1 MNLYKL
7 ALGGL
12 NASQAGLATTGHN
25 INNATTVGYNRQ
37 RVMISTA
44 GAQATSNGFIGR
56 GVQVDT
62 VVRSY
67 DSFLYKQLVGAQ
79 GSSAQLQT
87 QFDQISQVNNLFA
100 DRTVGIAPGLS
111 NFFTSMNTV
120 ASKPAD
126 PAARQDLL
134 GKANSLTTQIRSA
147 YQEMQNQR
155 LGLNTQI
162 STTVDQVNSYLTRID
177 DLNNQISTA
186 RAKAGGNPPNDL
198 MDQRDQAVS
207 ELNQLIGVTTYE
219 QGDKIN
225 ISLASGGQA
234 LLSGNTIYPLQAVAS
249 SKDVSRTVV
258 AYTLPAGSGGKTV
271 SVELNDADVTGGK
284 LGGLLQFRASSLD
297 VMQAQLGQ
305 MAVGLAMSFNE
316 QHRQGLDTAGNP
328 GTDFFSIG
336 NPQGVPNAA
345 NKSGAQI
352 SGTFTNLNNINAK
365 DYEIS
370 FDGANYRVTR
380 LPEGTQVYNGPAT
393 GTPPTATLDLSAEM
407 GVTLTIDSPPQAGDK
422 WSLSPTR
429 DAARDINVLITDP
442 EKIAAADTA
451 GGDANGKNALK
462 LAQLQTT
469 KVLGHGTMSI
479 NEMFSQ
485 VVNTVG
491 VQTAQI
497 KSANTAQ
504 SNLVAQKL
512 EAQQAVSGVN
522 LNEEYVSLSL
532 YQEQYQASA
541 RIIDVAS
548 TLFDT
553 LLGLRG

>member
-1 MNLYKL
+1 MNLYKT

-12 NASQAGLATTGHN
+12 NAAQAGLATTGHN

-44 GAQATSNGFIGR
+44 GAQATANGYIGR

-67 DSFLYKQLVGAQ
+67 DSFLYKQLVGAT
-79 GSSAQLQT
+79 GSGAQLQT
-87 QFDQISQVNNLFA
+87 QLDQVSQINNMFS
-100 DRTVGIAPGLS
+100 DRTVGIAPGLT

-126 PAARQDLL
+126 PAARADLL
-134 GKANSLTTQIRSA
+134 GQANSLTTQIRSA
-147 YQEMQNQR
+147 YQEMQKQR
-155 LGLNTQI
+155 EGLNTQI

-177 DLNNQISTA
+177 DLNQQISLA
-186 RAKAGGNPPNDL
+186 AGKAGGSPPNDL
-198 MDQRDQAVS
+198 LDQRDQAVM

-219 QGDKIN
+219 QGDKISV
-225 ISLASGGQA
+225 SLTKGGQS

-249 SKDVSRTVV
+249 SADAGRTAI
-258 AYTLPAGSGGKTV
+258 AYTLPAGTGKTIA
-271 SVELNDADVTGGK
+271 VEMKDTDISGGK

-297 VMQAQLGQ
+297 VMQNQLGQ
-305 MAVGLAMSFNE
+305 MAVGLALSFNA
-316 QHRQGLDTAGNP
+316 QHKEGLDQGGNP
-328 GTDFFSIG
+328 GEDFFSVG
-336 NPQGVPNAA
+336 EPKGVPNTA
-345 NKSGAQI
+345 NKSNAQI
-352 SGTFTNLNNINAK
+352 TGDFTNPANINAK

-370 FDGANYRVTR
+370 FDGTNYQVVR
-380 LPEGTQVYNGPAT
+380 LPEGSQVYNGPAT
-393 GTPPTATLDLSAEM
+393 GTPPTATLNLENEM
-407 GVTLTIDSPPQAGDK
+407 GVTLTIDAPPQAGDK

-429 DAARDINVLITDP
+429 NAAGDINVLISDP
-442 EKIAAADTA
+442 DKVAAADSA

-479 NEMFSQ
+479 NDMFAQ

-491 VQTAQI
+491 VQTQQI
-497 KSANTAQ
+497 KTAATAQ
-504 SNLVAQKL
+504 VNLVKQTAA
-512 EAQQAVSGVN
+512 AQQAVSGVN

-548 TLFDT
+548 TIFDT

>member
-1 MNLYKL
+1 MNLYKT

-12 NASQAGLATTGHN
+12 NAAQAGLATTSHN

-37 RVMISTA
+37 RVMTSTA
-44 GAQATSNGFIGR
+44 GAQATSNGYIGR

-79 GSSAQLQT
+79 GSGAQLQA
-87 QFDQISQVNNLFA
+87 QLDQVSQVNNLFA
-100 DRTVGIAPGLS
+100 DRTVGIAPGLT
-111 NFFTSMNTV
+111 NFFTSMNAV

-134 GKANSLTTQIRSA
+134 GKANSLATQIRSA
-147 YQEMQNQR
+147 YTEMQNQR
-155 LGLNTQI
+155 EGLNTQI
-162 STTVDQVNSYLTRID
+162 TSTVEQVNSYLTRID
-177 DLNNQISTA
+177 DLNTQISLATG
-186 RAKAGGNPPNDL
+186 KAGNGPPNDL
-198 MDQRDQAVS
+198 LDQRDLAVA
-207 ELNQLIGVTTYE
+207 ELNQLVGITTYE

-225 ISLASGGQA
+225 ISLAKGGQA
-234 LLSGNTIYPLQAVAS
+234 LLSGTTIYPLQAVPS
-249 SKDVSRTVV
+249 TKDAGRTVL
-258 AYTLPAGSGGKTV
+258 AYTLPAGAGKTV
-271 SVELNDADVTGGK
+271 SVELADSEVTGGK
-284 LGGLLQFRASSLD
+284 LGGLLQFRSSSLD

-316 QHRQGLDTAGNP
+316 QHKQGLDQNGNP
-328 GTDFFSIG
+328 GTDFFSVAS
-336 NPQGVPNAA
+336 PEGVPNTQ
-345 NKSGAQI
+345 NKSNAQI
-352 SGTFTNLNNINAK
+352 SGQFTNLSNINAK

-370 FDGANYRVTR
+370 FDGTNYQVLRM
-380 LPEGTQVYNGPAT
+380 PEGSQVYNGPAT
-393 GTPPTATLDLSAEM
+393 GTPPNATLNMENEM
-407 GVTLTIDSPPQAGDK
+407 GVTLTINAPPQAGDK

-429 DAARDINVLITDP
+429 DAARDINVLIQDP
-442 EKIAAADTA
+442 ERIAAADTE

-462 LAQLQTT
+462 LAQLQTA
-469 KVLGHGTMSI
+469 KVLGHGTMSTTD
-479 NEMFSQ
+479 MFGQ

-491 VQTAQI
+491 VQTAQA
-497 KSANTAQ
+497 KSAATAQ
-504 SNLVAQKL
+504 ANLIKQTAA
-512 EAQQAVSGVN
+512 AQQSVSGVN

-548 TLFDT
+548 TVFDT

>member
-1 MNLYKL
+1 MNMYKL

-12 NASQAGLATTGHN
+12 NAAQAGLATTSHN

-37 RVMISTA
+37 RVMVSTA
-44 GAQATSNGFIGR
+44 GAQATSNGYIGR

-79 GSSAQLQT
+79 GSGAQLQA
-87 QFDQISQVNNLFA
+87 QFDQVSQINNLFA
-100 DRTVGIAPGLS
+100 DRTVGIAPGLT

-134 GKANSLTTQIRSA
+134 GKANSLATQIRSA
-147 YQEMQNQR
+147 YSEMQNQR
-155 LGLNTQI
+155 LGLNAQI
-162 STTVDQVNSYLTRID
+162 TTTVDQVNSYLTRID
-177 DLNNQISTA
+177 DLNQQISLA
-186 RAKAGGNPPNDL
+186 VGKAGGSPPNDL
-198 MDQRDQAVS
+198 LDQRDQAVM
-207 ELNQLIGVTTYE
+207 ELNQLVGITTYE
-219 QGDKIN
+219 QGDKIS
-225 ISLASGGQA
+225 ISLANGGQA
-234 LLSGNTIYPLQAVAS
+234 LLSGNSIYPLQSVS
-249 SKDVSRTVV
+249 SSSDTSRTVV
-258 AYTLPAGSGGKTV
+258 AYTLPAGSGKTV
-271 SVELNDADVTGGK
+271 AVELNDAEVTGGK

-297 VMQAQLGQ
+297 VMQNQLGQ
-305 MAVGLAMSFNE
+305 MAVGLALSFNE
-316 QHRQGLDTAGNP
+316 QHKQGLDQSGKP
-328 GTDFFSIG
+328 GTDFFGISS
-336 NPQGVPNAA
+336 PQGVPNAG
-345 NKSGAQI
+345 NKSNAQI
-352 SGTFTNLNNINAK
+352 SGQFTDLNNINAK

-370 FDGANYRVTR
+370 FDGSNYRVLR

-393 GTPPTATLDLSAEM
+393 GAPPSATLDLQAEM
-407 GVTLTIDSPPQAGDK
+407 GVTLTIDAPPQAGDK

-429 DAARDINVLITDP
+429 DAARDLQVLITDP
-442 EKIAAADTA
+442 DKIAAADA
-451 GGDANGKNALK
+451 EGGDSNGKNALK
-462 LAQLQTT
+462 LAQLQTA
-469 KVLGHGTMSI
+469 KVLGHGTMNI
-479 NEMFSQ
+479 TEMFSQ

-497 KSANTAQ
+497 KTAATAQ
-504 SNLVAQKL
+504 ANLITQKTA
-512 EAQQAVSGVN
+512 AQQAVSGVN

-548 TLFDT
+548 TMFDT

>member
-1 MNLYKL
+1 MNLYKT

-12 NASQAGLATTGHN
+12 NAAQAGLATTGHN
-25 INNATTVGYNRQ
+25 INNATTVGFNRQ
-37 RVMISTA
+37 RVMVSTA
-44 GAQATSNGFIGR
+44 GAQATSNGYIGR

-79 GSSAQLQT
+79 GSGAQLQA
-87 QFDQISQVNNLFA
+87 QLDQVSQINNLFS
-100 DRTVGIAPGLS
+100 DRTVGIAPGLT

-126 PAARQDLL
+126 PAARADLI
-134 GKANSLTTQIRSA
+134 GQANSLTTQIRSA

-155 LGLNTQI
+155 EGLNTQI
-162 STTVDQVNSYLTRID
+162 TTTVDQVNSYLTRID
-177 DLNNQISTA
+177 DLNQQISLA
-186 RAKAGGNPPNDL
+186 AGKAGGSAPNDL
-198 MDQRDQAVS
+198 LDQRDQAVM
-207 ELNQLIGVTTYE
+207 ELNQLIGITTYE
-219 QGDKIN
+219 QGDKIS
-225 ISLASGGQA
+225 ISLTKGGQS

-249 SKDVSRTVV
+249 ASDAGRTVL
-258 AYTLPAGSGGKTV
+258 AYTLPAGTGKTIA
-271 SVELNDADVTGGK
+271 VEMKDKDVTGGK

-297 VMQAQLGQ
+297 VMQNQLGQ
-305 MAVGLAMSFNE
+305 MAVGLALSFNE
-316 QHRQGLDTAGNP
+316 QHKQGLDQSGNP
-328 GTDFFSIG
+328 GTDFFGIG
-336 NPQGVPNAA
+336 SPQGVPNTQ
-345 NKSGAQI
+345 NKSNAQI
-352 SGTFTNLNNINAK
+352 SGEFTNLANINAK

-370 FDGANYRVTR
+370 FDGTNYQVVRM
-380 LPEGTQVYNGPAT
+380 PEGSQVYNGPAT
-393 GTPPTATLDLSAEM
+393 GTPPTATLNLEAEM
-407 GVTLTIDSPPQAGDK
+407 GVTLTINAPPQAGDK

-442 EKIAAADTA
+442 EKVAAADA
-451 GGDANGKNALK
+451 EGGDANGKNALK
-462 LAQLQTT
+462 LAQLQNT

-479 NEMFSQ
+479 NDMFAQ

-491 VQTAQI
+491 VQTQQVKTA
-497 KSANTAQ
+497 ATAQ
-504 SNLVAQKL
+504 VNLIKQTTS
-512 EAQQAVSGVN
+512 AQQAVSGVN

-548 TLFDT
+548 TIFDT

>member
-1 MNLYKL
+1 MNLYKT

-12 NASQAGLATTGHN
+12 NVAQAGLATTGHN

-37 RVMISTA
+37 RVMTSTA
-44 GAQATSNGFIGR
+44 GAQATTNGYIGR

-62 VVRSY
+62 VERSY

-79 GSSAQLQT
+79 GSGAQLQA
-87 QFDQISQVNNLFA
+87 QLDQVSQINNLFS
-100 DRTVGIAPGLS
+100 DRTVGIAPGLT

-126 PAARQDLL
+126 PAARADLI
-134 GKANSLTTQIRSA
+134 GQANSLTTQIRSA

-155 LGLNTQI
+155 EGLNSQI

-177 DLNNQISTA
+177 DLNQQISLA
-186 RAKAGGNPPNDL
+186 SGKAGGSPPNDL
-198 MDQRDQAVS
+198 LDQRDQAVM

-219 QGDKIN
+219 QGDKIS
-225 ISLASGGQA
+225 ISLTKGGQS
-234 LLSGNTIYPLQAVAS
+234 LLSGNSIYPLQAVPS
-249 SKDVSRTVV
+249 SSDAGRTVL
-258 AYTLPAGSGGKTV
+258 AYTLPAGTGKTV
-271 SVELNDADVTGGK
+271 AVEMKDADVTGGK

-297 VMQAQLGQ
+297 VMQNQLGQ
-305 MAVGLAMSFNE
+305 MAVGLALSFNE
-316 QHRQGLDTAGNP
+316 QHNQGLDQSGNP

-336 NPQGVPNAA
+336 SPQGVPNTQ
-345 NKSGAQI
+345 NKSNAQI
-352 SGTFTNLNNINAK
+352 SGEFTNLANINAK

-370 FDGANYRVTR
+370 FDGANYQVVR
-380 LPEGTQVYNGPAT
+380 LPEGAQVYNGPAT
-393 GTPPTATLDLSAEM
+393 GTPPTATLNLENEM
-407 GVTLTIDSPPQAGDK
+407 GVTLTINAPPQAGDK

-429 DAARDINVLITDP
+429 DAARDIEVVITDP
-442 EKIAAADTA
+442 DKVAAADA
-451 GGDANGKNALK
+451 EGGDANGKNALK
-462 LAQLQTT
+462 LAQLQNT
-469 KVLGHGTMSI
+469 KLLGHGTMSI
-479 NEMFSQ
+479 NDMFAQ

-491 VQTAQI
+491 VQTQQI
-497 KSANTAQ
+497 KTAATAQ
-504 SNLVAQKL
+504 VNLIKQTTA
-512 EAQQAVSGVN
+512 AQQAVSGVN

-548 TLFDT
+548 TIFDT

>member
-12 NASQAGLATTGHN
+12 NASQAGLATASHN

-37 RVMISTA
+37 RVMVSTA
-44 GAQATSNGFIGR
+44 GAQATSYGYVGR
-56 GVQVDT
+56 GVQIDT
-62 VVRSY
+62 ITRSY

-87 QFDQISQVNNLFA
+87 QFDQVSQVNSLFA
-100 DRTVGIAPGLS
+100 DRTVGIAPGLN

-162 STTVDQVNSYLTRID
+162 ATTVDQVNSYLTRID
-177 DLNNQISTA
+177 DLNTQISIA
-186 RAKAGGNPPNDL
+186 SAKAGGNPPNDVL
-198 MDQRDQAVS
+198 DQRDQAVS
-207 ELNQLIGVTTYE
+207 ELNRLIGISTYE
-219 QGDKIN
+219 QGGKFN
-225 ISLASGGQA
+225 ISLASGGQS
-234 LLSGNTIYPLQAVAS
+234 LLSGDSIYPLQAVPSA
-249 SKDVSRTVV
+249 KDVSRTVI

-271 SVELNDADVTGGK
+271 TVELNDADASGGK
-284 LGGLLQFRASSLD
+284 LSGLLQFRASSLD
-297 VMQAQLGQ
+297 VMQSQLGQ
-305 MAVGLAMSFNE
+305 IAVGLALSFNE
-316 QHRQGLDTAGNP
+316 QHNQGLDAAGNP
-328 GTDFFSIG
+328 GTDFFGMGS
-336 NPQGVPNAA
+336 PQGVPDAGNRS
-345 NKSGAQI
+345 NAQI
-352 SGTFTNLNNINAK
+352 SGAFTNVNNINAK
-365 DYEIS
+365 SYEIH

-380 LPEGTQVYNGPAT
+380 QPEGAQVYNGPAT
-393 GTPPTATLDLSAEM
+393 GTPPSATLDLETEM
-407 GVTLTIDSPPQAGDK
+407 GVALTIDAPPQAGDK

-429 DAARDINVLITDP
+429 DAARDIDVLITDP
-442 EKIAAADTA
+442 EKIAAADA
-451 GGDANGKNALK
+451 DGGDANGNNALL
-462 LAQLQTT
+462 LAQLQTA
-469 KVLGHGTMSI
+469 KVLGHGTI
-479 NEMFSQ
+479 NITEMFSQ

-491 VQTAQI
+491 VQTQLI
-497 KSANTAQ
+497 QSANIAQ
-504 SNLVAQKL
+504 KSLVAQKTA
-512 EAQQAVSGVN
+512 AQQSVSGVN
-522 LNEEYVSLSL
+522 LNEEYVNLSL